1 MIQSFKF
8 NKCYCKVHFSPRVAE
23 NWEDAILY
31 YGFCSSCP
39 IRVKLDKEKEVLTL
53 FDFREIPKCG
63 EDELDYS
70 DTKTLKFIK
79 LSKLNS
85 KMLLGK

>member
-1 MIQSFKF
+1 MIQTFKF
-8 NKCYCKVHFSPRVAE
+8 NKCHCEMHFSPRVVE
-23 NWEDAILY
+23 NWEDTILY

-39 IRVKLDKEKEVLTL
+39 IRVKFDKEKGVLAL

-63 EDELDYS
+63 EDELDYN

-85 KMLLGK
+85 RMLLRK